1 MKKIGIFYGTTSGI
15 TAGIVDEIEFY
26 LRGEEYEVFDV
37 ANGIDE
43 MENIE
48 NLILVSPTYG
58 VGELQKDW
66 ENVYDKLKSLDFTNK
81 IVGIVGVGN
90 QFAFGESYAGAMRKL
105 YDAVI
110 DKGAKVVGFTS
121 TEGYSYEE
129 TESVIDN
136 KFVGLALDE
145 SNQDNETPDRIK
157 AWIEEIKPL
166 FN

>member
-43 MENIE
+43 MENLE